1 MFYFEAQAPGI
12 GLYMIGGLISFVL
25 GGFLLFGGMTP
36 DLPGSSFSVNTW
48 LIGGTSAVLAISMLL
63 SIKAIAE
70 ASGRSAKPV
79 SAQTLGSLGVVR
91 TKLDPQGTVQV
102 GSELL
107 SAESYEGA
115 LEIEIGEEVV
125 VKQIDGLKILVS
137 KTQDIESNKN
147 DEEEKE

>member
-1 MFYFEAQAPGI
+1 M
-12 GLYMIGGLISFVL
+12 
-25 GGFLLFGGMTP
+25 
-36 DLPGSSFSVNTW
+36 NTW
-48 LIGGTSAVLAISMLL
+48 LIGGISAVLAISMLL
-63 SIKAIAE
+63 SIKAFAE

-79 SAQTLGSLGVVR
+79 SAQTLGALGIVR

-102 GSELL
+102 GSELW

-147 DEEEKE
+147 EEEEKE